1 MNFYECCDLTEKIYL
16 IWCSWCYGK
25 MVSRPWK
32 KSESAKCLINHR
44 HILANFSVNRQGYW
58 RKIQEN
64 MCFWDE
70 KKKWILIVFFPS
82 ALQKLEVWAQRK
94 CSCEILQNLQWENP
108 RTIVFH
114 FIQLYFFPYEFWEIF
129 FWNPTPLFH
138 FMKWFLTILFDD
150 VIKPNWFILLFKSI
164 ILYYYVLENVIFRFI
179 Y

>member
-1 MNFYECCDLTEKIYL
+1 
-16 IWCSWCYGK
+16 

-64 MCFWDE
+64 MCVWDE
-70 KKKWILIVFFPS
+70 KKMNFNSFFPS
-82 ALQKLEVWAQRK
+82 KFAMGKPSYYCFSFHSTLLFSLW
-94 CSCEILQNLQWENP
+94 
-108 RTIVFH
+108 VFRD
-114 FIQLYFFPYEFWEIF
+114 F
-129 FWNPTPLFH
+129 FWNLTPLFH

-164 ILYYYVLENVIFRFI
+164 ILLCTWKCNFLVLLLYY
-179 Y
+179 